1 MKPKDALRKT
11 LRESRDAMTQD
22 ERLSAGA
29 KIAKNAL
36 WLASDV
42 KRIGIY
48 LSMKSE
54 VDTIEIIT
62 SCLLDHKEVY
72 LPKVQGKDLRWIR
85 IFDFKSLKAS
95 SFGVLEPTEGE
106 SIDIGDIELMFVP
119 MLGFDSSLHRVGYG
133 AGFYDRALKNY
144 AGKKI
149 GLCYASGQ
157 VDTIDTHPDDIPVDV
172 VITEHEIISKH
183 L

>member
-1 MKPKDALRKT
+1 VKSKDALRKT

-22 ERLSAGA
+22 QRLSASA
-29 KIAKNAL
+29 KITSDVL
-36 WLASDV
+36 WLAGDV
-42 KRIGIY
+42 KKIGIY

-72 LPKVQGKDLRWIR
+72 LPKVQGKELLWIR
-85 IFDFKSLKAS
+85 IDDFKSLKPS
-95 SFGVLEPTEGE
+95 SFGVLEPMEGE
-106 SIDIGDIELMFVP
+106 TLPISDIELMFVP
-119 MLGFDSSLHRVGYG
+119 MLGFDSSLHRIGYG

-144 AGKKI
+144 HGIKV

-157 VDTIDTHPDDIPVDV
+157 VDHIATHPNDIPMDV
-172 VITEHEIISKH
+172 VITENEIISKH

>member
-1 MKPKDALRKT
+1 MNSKDALRKT

-22 ERLSAGA
+22 VRLSASA
-29 KIAKNAL
+29 KIAKNAM

-62 SCLLDHKEVY
+62 SCLLDHKEIY
-72 LPKVQGKDLRWIR
+72 LPKVQGKDLQWIR
-85 IFDFKSLKAS
+85 IYDFKSLKAS
-95 SFGVLEPTEGE
+95 TFGVLEPTDGV
-106 SIDIGDIELMFVP
+106 SIDISSIELMFVP
-119 MLGFDSSLHRVGYG
+119 MLGFDSSLHRIGYG

-144 AGKKI
+144 NGKKI

-157 VDTIDTHPDDIPVDV
+157 VDRIDTHPNDIPVDV
-172 VITEHEIISKH
+172 VITENEIISKH